1 MSLPGRFR
9 KRQQTPSLSTTWLI
23 RLLCSLSTPPD
34 ERVAQQPGSCGLA
47 NPPAP
52 PHWRRGLALSS
63 HHYPVFWLLLK
74 DLSLIRNGSTYN
86 RKGNFCSRGAKSRR
100 GKGTDTYRK
109 PRTCQTQWSGEGE
122 GCEGGRGEGLWVLDR
137 QHGGTY
143 GCRSVGRD

>member
-1 MSLPGRFR
+1 MGRGLGYTSGR
-9 KRQQTPSLSTTWLI
+9 STKMAVAILLI
-23 RLLCSLSTPPD
+23 VLNLQKAIGRLLKRLPP
-34 ERVAQQPGSCGLA
+34 
-47 NPPAP
+47 PPP

-86 RKGNFCSRGAKSRR
+86 RKGNFCSRGAKRRR

-109 PRTCQTQWSGEGE
+109 LRTCQTQWSGEGE